1 MRYPVLPVI
10 TLAMLVAP
18 LFLSAQTPKSSP
30 QSPAPSA
37 TSSANSGSPPMT
49 PQQKMELQARIY
61 MARKQY
67 SDAAGLYLKLATA
80 NPRNPTYWNFLGI
93 TKQQMGDLDAAG
105 KYYQR
110 ATKADKRFADGYSNL
125 GTTWYARKDYKRAI
139 TSYKKAISVQSD
151 VAGFYTNLGYAY
163 FAQKQMPQA
172 MDAFHKALAIDPA
185 VFTQNDR
192 NGGVMT
198 YQSVS
203 DRGLFDFMLAK
214 NYAQSGD
221 APHCAV
227 YLKRAFEDG
236 YKDVLKA
243 RTDPAFAKLL
253 SDPDVK
259 AALELAAPAPP
270 PDTAPAGPSGD

>member
-1 MRYPVLPVI
+1 MFAA
-10 TLAMLVAP
+10 LAAP
-18 LFLSAQTPKSSP
+18 LFAPAQTPKSSA
-30 QSPAPSA
+30 QSSSSNSPSA
-37 TSSANSGSPPMT
+37 PMT
-49 PQQKMELQARIY
+49 PQEKMELQARIF
-61 MARKQY
+61 MAKKQY
-67 SDAAGLYLKLATA
+67 ADAGGIYLELATA
-80 NPRNPTYWNFLGI
+80 HPRNAMYWNYLGI
-93 TKQQMGDLDAAG
+93 TKQQLGDLTAAG

-125 GTTWYARKDYKRAI
+125 GTTWYARKDYKKAVA
-139 TSYKKAISVQSD
+139 SYKKAISVQSN

-163 FAQKQMPQA
+163 FAEKQMPQA
-172 MDAFHKALAIDPA
+172 MEAFHQALAIDPA

-198 YQSVS
+198 YQSVA

-214 NYAQSGD
+214 GFAQNGD
-221 APHCAV
+221 VAQCAA

-253 SDPDVK
+253 DDPGVK
-259 AALELAAPAPP
+259 AALELAEPP
-270 PDTAPAGPSGD
+270 PPPTAASASPSG